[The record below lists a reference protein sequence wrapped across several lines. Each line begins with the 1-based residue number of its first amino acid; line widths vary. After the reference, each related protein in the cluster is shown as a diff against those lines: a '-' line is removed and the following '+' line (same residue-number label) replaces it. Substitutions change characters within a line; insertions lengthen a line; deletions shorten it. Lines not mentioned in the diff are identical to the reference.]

1 MKLGIFLLAAQ
12 FEAGDHGDVLTA
24 AMDAGIAA
32 EEAGFDEAW
41 IAEHHFVPY
50 GLCPSAVTFAS
61 MLLGRTRRIGVGT
74 AISVLSNQHPV
85 ALGEQTALLDQL
97 SGGRFTLGVGR
108 GGPWVDLEVFGTGL
122 ARHDEGFPESLDLLM
137 RWLTHHRVDAASE
150 NFAFRK
156 VQVVPRPLT
165 YPHPPV
171 IVACTSRETASLAAR
186 HGLPMLLGMHADDE
200 EKAAM
205 VRTYECAASACG
217 RDPQGVEHAAAT
229 VAYVADT
236 RREATET
243 LRASMPKWLRRG
255 LSAYVT
261 VDDRQRHMR
270 DPQEY
275 TDFLCRVHAVGS
287 PAECVR
293 ALERTSER
301 TGIKRFLCFAEGAGD
316 PRLTKENVA
325 RLGKEVLPALRP
337 A

>member
-74 AISVLSNQHPV
+74 AISVVSNQHPV
-85 ALGEQTALLDQL
+85 TLGEQTALLDQL

-122 ARHDEGFPESLDLLM
+122 RRYDEAFPETLDVLM
-137 RWLTHHRVDAASE
+137 RWLTHHRVGAE
-150 NFAFRK
+150 GEHFAFRK
-156 VQVVPRPLT
+156 VPVVPRPRS
-165 YPHPPV
+165 YPHPPM
-171 IVACTSRETASLAAR
+171 IVACTSRDSASLAAR

-205 VRTYECAASACG
+205 VRTYECAATACG
-217 RDPQGVEHAAAT
+217 RDPEAVEPAAAS
-229 VAYVADT
+229 VAYVADN
-236 RREATET
+236 RREATGT
-243 LRASMPKWLRRG
+243 LRAAMPGWLRRG
-255 LSAYVT
+255 LAAHVT
-261 VDDRQRHMR
+261 VDGRQRRMR
-270 DPQEY
+270 DPYEY
-275 TDFLCRVHAVGS
+275 TEFLCRTHAVGS
-287 PAECVR
+287 ATDCVR

-301 TGIKRFLCFAEGAGD
+301 TGIKRFLLFTEGAGD
-316 PRLTKENVA
+316 RGLTMENVT
-325 RLGKEVLPALRP
+325 RLGKEVLPALR
-337 A
+337 